1 MNVAKH
7 PVGIESRVQNVNELL
22 GVGVNDVRIIGIC
35 GSVGIGKT
43 TVAKAVYDSIVHKFE
58 VGCFLENVGEKSIAH
73 GGPTKQKI
81 LLYETLGAKK
91 LEVTNVDEGV
101 NMIKERLSHKRVL
114 LILDGV
120 NQFDQFNEIVGGTDW
135 FGLGSRILIT
145 TRDKHLLAAH
155 QVNLIYEVNELDFDE
170 AIELFSWNIAFRS
183 NKLPDDYAELAIAV
197 VNYAQGL
204 PLALIVLGSLLCGSR
219 SIDQWKTILDGCRN
233 VPNLEIQ
240 EILKISYDA
249 LEDSVKEVF
258 LDIACF
264 LNGKSKNYVI
274 KMLESCHL
282 DPEYCIEVL
291 IEKSLINIKEDH
303 IWMID
308 LVEEMGKKI
317 VRQDSLTRPEKRSRL
332 WFYKDVNHVLMEN
345 TVS

>member
-1 MNVAKH
+1 M
-7 PVGIESRVQNVNELL
+7 I
-22 GVGVNDVRIIGIC
+22 
-35 GSVGIGKT
+35 
-43 TVAKAVYDSIVHKFE
+43 YDSVVHNFE
-58 VGCFLENVGEKSIAH
+58 VSCVLENVGEKSIAH
-73 GGPTKQKI
+73 GGLAKQKI

-91 LEVTNVDEGV
+91 LQVTNLDEGV
-101 NMIKERLSHKRVL
+101 NMIKERVSHKRVL

-170 AIELFSWNIAFRS
+170 AIELFSWNAFRS
-183 NKLPDDYAELAIAV
+183 NKLPDDYAKLAIAV

-204 PLALIVLGSLLCGSR
+204 PLALIVLGSLLCGR
-219 SIDQWKTILDGCRN
+219 SIDQWKTILDGCRS

-249 LEDSVKEVF
+249 LEDSVKEVL

-282 DPEYCIEVL
+282 NPEYCIEVL
-291 IEKSLINIKEDH
+291 IEKSLINI
-303 IWMID
+303 
-308 LVEEMGKKI
+308 LRKI
-317 VRQDSLTRPEKRSRL
+317 V
-332 WFYKDVNHVLMEN
+332 FG
-345 TVS
+345 